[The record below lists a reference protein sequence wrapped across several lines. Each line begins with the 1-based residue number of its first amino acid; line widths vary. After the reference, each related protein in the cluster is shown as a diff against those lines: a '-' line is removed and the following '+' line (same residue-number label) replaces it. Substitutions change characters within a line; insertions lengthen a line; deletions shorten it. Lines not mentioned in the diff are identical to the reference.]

1 MTESYLPNSL
11 YAIVVE
17 RVTKV
22 AGQGDIELIQIA
34 MGPLLHDRPGLAE
47 RLADLAPCP
56 FTGRMTGDQV
66 KHCLGV
72 DGDYW
77 PNEIYGAALL
87 AAVEDDAMAPHG
99 GFKQPLEDT
108 AA

>member
-22 AGQGDIELIQIA
+22 AGLGDVELIKVA
-34 MGPLLHDRPGLAE
+34 MGPWLHDRPGLAE
-47 RLADLAPCP
+47 RLAHLEPCP
-56 FTGRMTGDQV
+56 CSGRMTADQV

-77 PNEIYGAALL
+77 PKEIYGAALL
-87 AAVEDDAMAPHG
+87 AAVESDAMACHG
-99 GFKQPLEDT
+99 GFKQPF
-108 AA
+108 

>member
-17 RVTKV
+17 RVTRV
-22 AGQGDIELIQIA
+22 AGQGDVDLIKVA

-47 RLADLAPCP
+47 RLADLSPCP
-56 FTGRMTGDQV
+56 CSGLMTGEQV

-72 DGDYW
+72 DGNVW
-77 PNEIYGAALL
+77 PQMIYGAALL
-87 AAVEDDAMAPHG
+87 ATIDA
-99 GFKQPLEDT
+99 T
-108 AA
+108 CR